1 MTLMS
6 RNKHNPTEEDKFCLL
21 TLTTEHYVFVYTAI
35 FKVQH
40 FIYNVDYCR
49 CKTESSIRAVNNWR
63 HMETLSVSAQT

>member
-6 RNKHNPTEEDKFCLL
+6 RNKYNPTEEDKSCLL
-21 TLTTEHYVFVYTAI
+21 TLTTEHYIAVYKAI

-40 FIYNVDYCR
+40 FIYNMDYCL
-49 CKTESSIRAVNNWR
+49 CETKSYIRALNNLS